1 MSRLRRV
8 VATLIAAVA
17 LFASAIA
24 PADAAVPRHRAPRGY
39 VALGDSYAAGP
50 FIPDLHDHPVG
61 CARSTNDYAH
71 LVRPAIAVTYFVDVT
86 CSGATSGAI
95 FGNQDVV
102 GGPHPPQGD
111 VLNQSTKVVTFQFGG
126 NDIGFGE
133 IVQSCISLLPW
144 AAGCAAST
152 YQVGGRDLL
161 RERVQNAGPRIAR
174 ALDEVQRRA
183 PHAEVFVVGY
193 PAILPESGSCWS
205 LFSPIVAADVAYLRG
220 VLRDLNAAI
229 AARAAAAG
237 AVYIDIYTPTIG
249 HDICKADRWIEPV
262 VPSVTTPAF
271 PVHPNIKG
279 MRAWAALMSTTIN
292 RHVPA

>member
-1 MSRLRRV
+1 MHLLTQRFHAFAAL
-8 VATLIAAVA
+8 ALAAAVA
-17 LFASAIA
+17 IA
-24 PADAAVPRHRAPRGY
+24 GLTACEPVVPDTY

-50 FIPDLHDHPVG
+50 FIPDLLNDPIG

-71 LVRPAIAVTYFVDVT
+71 LVRPDIAVTNFVDVT
-86 CSGATSGAI
+86 CSGATSDAI
-95 FGNQDVV
+95 FGKQDVV

-174 ALDEVQRRA
+174 ALDEVKRRA
-183 PHAEVFVVGY
+183 PDAKVFVVGY

-205 LFSPIVAADVAYLRG
+205 LFSPIVAADVPYLRG
-220 VLRDLNAAI
+220 VLRDLNAEI